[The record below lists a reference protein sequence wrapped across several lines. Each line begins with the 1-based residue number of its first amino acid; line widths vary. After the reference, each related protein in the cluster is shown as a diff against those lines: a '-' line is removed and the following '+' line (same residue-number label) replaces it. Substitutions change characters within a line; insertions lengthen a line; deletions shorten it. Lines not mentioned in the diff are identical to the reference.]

1 MQNKSDPHLQS
12 GARFATMPPVVVGRE
27 NEARRL
33 TEAILKGETRI
44 IFGPSGIGKTVLVQK
59 VIGELSPALSKRCL
73 YVAAFKDLQDLLRQ
87 LIFMLYDLK
96 DSNLRQQLHSGG
108 ITVLSFAS
116 WLKSLPSP
124 NLRGTLYRTVEQGDY
139 RIFID
144 HIPPLTHPV
153 AKIIKELFWMRN
165 APVYLLFHDEVFQNL
180 YRFHHFFHLG
190 DRERLTL
197 QPLPSEA
204 ASELLELSIER
215 FGLSHLDLSAFREEV
230 LELSKQVPGAIVKM
244 CALAADPR
252 YQYGSQV
259 KVRSVYIDYLM
270 SGHGIH
276 MQDSLKGRAL

>member
-1 MQNKSDPHLQS
+1 
-12 GARFATMPPVVVGRE
+12 MPPMVFGRE

-44 IFGPSGIGKTVLVQK
+44 IFGPSGIGKTLLVQK
-59 VIGELSPALSKRCL
+59 VIRELSPVFSNRCL
-73 YVAAFKDLQDLLRQ
+73 YVGTFKDLQDLLRQ

-96 DSNLRQQLHSGG
+96 DSNLRQQLHSEGV
-108 ITVLSFAS
+108 TVLSFS
-116 WLKSLPSP
+116 NWLKSLPSP
-124 NLRGTLYRTVEQGDY
+124 NLRGTLYRTVERGDY

-144 HIPPLTHPV
+144 HIPPLSHPV

-165 APVYLLFHDEVFQNL
+165 APVYLLFHDEVFQHL
-180 YRFHHFFHLG
+180 YRFNHFFHLG
-190 DRERLTL
+190 DRERISL
-197 QPLPSEA
+197 QPLQAEA
-204 ASELLELSIER
+204 ASQLLESCIER

-259 KVRSVYIDYLM
+259 KVRSIYIDYLM
-270 SGHGIH
+270 SGHGIR
-276 MQDSLKGRAL
+276 MQESSRGRISQ

>member
-1 MQNKSDPHLQS
+1 MQNKGDPHLQS
-12 GARFATMPPVVVGRE
+12 GTRFEAMTPVVIGRE

-33 TEAILKGETRI
+33 TEAVVKGETRI

-59 VIGELSPALSKRCL
+59 VIRELPPELSKHCL
-73 YVAAFKDLQDLLRQ
+73 YIGTFKDLQDLLRQ
-87 LIFMLYDLK
+87 LIFKLYDLK
-96 DSNLRQQLHSGG
+96 DSNLRQQLHSNG
-108 ITVLSFAS
+108 ITVLSFAN

-124 NLRGTLYRTVEQGDY
+124 NLSGTLYRTVEQGDY
-139 RIFID
+139 RIFVD

-153 AKIIKELFWMRN
+153 AKIIKELFWMRK
-165 APVYLLFHDEVFQNL
+165 APVYLLLHDEVSQNF
-180 YRFHHFFHLG
+180 YRFNHFFYLG

-197 QPLPSEA
+197 QPLQSDA
-204 ASELLELSIER
+204 ASALLELSIQR
-215 FGLSHLDLSAFREEV
+215 FGLTHLDLSAFREEV

-270 SGHGIH
+270 RGRGIH
-276 MQDSLKGRAL
+276 MQES